1 MAFSIE
7 TVKRAFIRANGHC
20 ECRRMTCNHGI
31 VRCNKPLN
39 WQQRGNDN
47 AYGGGKRIIGR
58 QSHLAV
64 MTVCPIAKFY
74 VLTVIRTPIHMGATV
89 KQKRLL

>member
-47 AYGGGKRIIGR
+47 AYGGWEAHHRTAVASGGDDSLSNCEILCINCHKNTHTYGR
-58 QSHLAV
+58 H
-64 MTVCPIAKFY
+64 C
-74 VLTVIRTPIHMGATV
+74 
-89 KQKRLL
+89 